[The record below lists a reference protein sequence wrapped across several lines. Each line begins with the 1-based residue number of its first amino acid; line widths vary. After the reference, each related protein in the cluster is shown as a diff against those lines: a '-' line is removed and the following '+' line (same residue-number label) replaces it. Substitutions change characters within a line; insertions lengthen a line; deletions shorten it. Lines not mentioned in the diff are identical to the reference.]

1 MEKIKKMPQI
11 KKNLIKCFSMEI
23 TVLCKVVD
31 NFGDIGVVFRLCRA
45 LSELKK
51 NLEIRLVVSN
61 LDSFAKIS
69 KGIDSTKT
77 FQEFRGWKV
86 FDWNDNALCK
96 KEFSK
101 NPPEFILECFQ
112 CGRPEWLEE
121 LLFSP
126 QFNLNVQIVNVEYLT
141 AESWADDFHLLK
153 SGTRSAKI
161 KKINFMPGFTKK
173 TGGLILDKN
182 FMCCLSEKKFA
193 LNLVKQNL
201 DKKILSED
209 FSDSFK
215 ILIFSYPKNFDFLA
229 SAIKEFSFL
238 KKIIVFVASGAG
250 ADSAKISLKKFKV
263 DFVCLPFMQQEVWDA
278 FLSLMDFSFVR
289 GEDSFSRCC
298 LFGNPFIW
306 NIYPQE
312 EEFHIV
318 KLNAFLQKIKIPQ
331 IEKFSFLYNR
341 NFKASCCPESLEILE
356 EKKLPSELEK
366 INSEMKTEILS
377 LLKNY
382 ESLKPE
388 FKNFS
393 NEILKNGNLA
403 ENLLNFLETKIPR

>member
-11 KKNLIKCFSMEI
+11 KKNLIECFSMEI

-182 FMCCLSEKKFA
+182 FMRCLSEKKFA

-263 DFVCLPFMQQEVWDA
+263 NFVCLPFMQQEVWDA

-366 INSEMKTEILS
+366 INSKMKTEILS

-393 NEILKNGNLA
+393 NEILMNGNLA
-403 ENLLNFLETKIPR
+403 ENLLNLLETKIPR

>member
-1 MEKIKKMPQI
+1 MEKIKKMSQI

-215 ILIFSYPKNFDFLA
+215 ILIFSYPKKFDFLA

-366 INSEMKTEILS
+366 INSEMKTEILF

-388 FKNFS
+388 FKKFS

-403 ENLLNFLETKIPR
+403 ENLLNLLETKIPR

>member
-182 FMCCLSEKKFA
+182 FMRCLSEKKFA

-201 DKKILSED
+201 DKKILSKD

-298 LFGNPFIW
+298 LLGNPFIW

-388 FKNFS
+388 FKKFS

-403 ENLLNFLETKIPR
+403 ENLLNLLETKIPR

>member
-86 FDWNDNALCK
+86 FDWNDSALCK

-182 FMCCLSEKKFA
+182 FMRCLSEKKFA

-356 EKKLPSELEK
+356 EKKLPSKLEK

-377 LLKNY
+377 FLKNY

-388 FKNFS
+388 FKKFS

>member
-298 LFGNPFIW
+298 LLGNPFIW

-366 INSEMKTEILS
+366 INSEMKTEILF

-388 FKNFS
+388 FKKFS

-403 ENLLNFLETKIPR
+403 ENLLNLLETKIPR

>member
-1 MEKIKKMPQI
+1 MEKIKKMLQI

-86 FDWNDNALCK
+86 FDWNDSALCK

-193 LNLVKQNL
+193 LNFVKQNL

-388 FKNFS
+388 FKKFS

-403 ENLLNFLETKIPR
+403 ENLLNLLETKIPR

>member
-229 SAIKEFSFL
+229 SAIKEFSFF

-388 FKNFS
+388 FKKFS

>member
-126 QFNLNVQIVNVEYLT
+126 QFNLIVQIVNVEYLT

-182 FMCCLSEKKFA
+182 FMRCLSEKKFA

-298 LFGNPFIW
+298 LLGNPFIW

-388 FKNFS
+388 FKKFS

-403 ENLLNFLETKIPR
+403 ENLLNFLETKIPH

>member
-377 LLKNY
+377 LMKNY

-388 FKNFS
+388 FKKFS

-403 ENLLNFLETKIPR
+403 ENLLNLLETKIPR

>member
-1 MEKIKKMPQI
+1 MQN
-11 KKNLIKCFSMEI
+11 KNIMI
-23 TVLCKVVD
+23 LCKVVD
-31 NFGDIGVVFRLCRA
+31 NFGDIGVVYRLAKA
-45 LSELKK
+45 LSDLDSSLNLTIVCS
-51 NLEIRLVVSN
+51 NLE
-61 LDSFAKIS
+61 SFASMAKKIEPDKKS
-69 KGIDSTKT
+69 QFFDYKNTRWQIL
-77 FQEFRGWKV
+77 
-86 FDWNDNALCK
+86 DWNQSEDFT
-96 KEFSK
+96 FSSK
-101 NPPEFILECFQ
+101 PFPIILECFQ
-112 CGRPEWLEE
+112 CGRPDWLEKI
-121 LLFSP
+121 LFDKNAKEIFHI
-126 QFNLNVQIVNVEYLT
+126 FNIEYLT
-141 AESWADDFHLLK
+141 AEEYADDFHLLK
-153 SGTRSAKI
+153 CYTRSPNV
-161 KKINFMPGFTKK
+161 KKMFFMPGFTKK

-182 FMCCLSEKKFA
+182 FMRCLSEKKFA

-341 NFKASCCPESLEILE
+341 SFKASCCPESLEILE

-388 FKNFS
+388 FKKFS

>member
-1 MEKIKKMPQI
+1 
-11 KKNLIKCFSMEI
+11 MEI
-23 TVLCKVVD
+23 TVLCRVVD

-69 KGIDSTKT
+69 KGIDSAKS
-77 FQEFRGWKV
+77 FQEFHGWKI
-86 FDWNDNALCK
+86 FDWNDNELCK
-96 KEFSK
+96 KEFSR

-121 LLFSP
+121 ILFFP
-126 QFNLNVQIVNVEYLT
+126 QFNLNVQIVNIEYLT

-182 FMCCLSEKKFA
+182 FMCCLSEKKYA
-193 LNLVKQNL
+193 LNLAKQNL

-209 FSDSFK
+209 FSASFK
-215 ILIFSYPKNFDFLA
+215 IFVFSYPKNFDFLA
-229 SAIKEFSFL
+229 SAIKEFSLL
-238 KKIIVFVASGAG
+238 KKVLVFIAPGAG
-250 ADSAKISLKKFKV
+250 SDSAKNSLEKFSV
-263 DFVCLPFMQQEVWDA
+263 DFILLPFMQQEVWDA

-298 LFGNPFIW
+298 LLGNPFVW

-312 EEFHIV
+312 DEFHIV
-318 KLNAFLQKIKIPQ
+318 KLDAFLKRIKIPQ

-341 NFKASCCPESLEILE
+341 NFKASCCLESLEILK
-356 EKKLPSELEK
+356 EKKLPSEIEE
-366 INSEMKTEILS
+366 INLEMKNEILS
-377 LLKNY
+377 LLKNS
-382 ESLKPE
+382 EKLKPE
-388 FKNFS
+388 FKKFS

-403 ENLLNFLETKIPR
+403 ENLLSFLETKIPR

>member
-69 KGIDSTKT
+69 KGIDSSKT

-318 KLNAFLQKIKIPQ
+318 KLNAFLQKIKILQ

-388 FKNFS
+388 FKKFS

>member
-1 MEKIKKMPQI
+1 MEKIKKMPQS
-11 KKNLIKCFSMEI
+11 KKNLIEYFSMEI
-23 TVLCKVVD
+23 TVLCRVVD

-69 KGIDSTKT
+69 KGIDSAKS
-77 FQEFRGWKV
+77 FQKFCGWKI
-86 FDWNDNALCK
+86 FDWNDNELCK
-96 KEFSK
+96 KEFSR

-121 LLFSP
+121 ILFFP
-126 QFNLNVQIVNVEYLT
+126 QFNLNVQIVNIEYLT

-182 FMCCLSEKKFA
+182 FMCCLSEKKYA
-193 LNLVKQNL
+193 LNLAKQNL

-209 FSDSFK
+209 FSASFK
-215 ILIFSYPKNFDFLA
+215 IFVFSYPKNFDFLA
-229 SAIKEFSFL
+229 SAIKEFSLL
-238 KKIIVFVASGAG
+238 KKVLVFIAPGAG
-250 ADSAKISLKKFKV
+250 SDSAKNSLEKFSV
-263 DFVCLPFMQQEVWDA
+263 DFILLPFMQQEVWDA

-298 LFGNPFIW
+298 LLGNPFVW

-312 EEFHIV
+312 DEFHIV
-318 KLNAFLQKIKIPQ
+318 KLDAFLKRIKIPQ

-341 NFKASCCPESLEILE
+341 NFKASCCPESLEILK
-356 EKKLPSELEK
+356 EKKLPSEIEE
-366 INSEMKTEILS
+366 INLEMKNEILS
-377 LLKNY
+377 LLKNS
-382 ESLKPE
+382 EKLKPE
-388 FKNFS
+388 FKKFS

-403 ENLLNFLETKIPR
+403 ENLLSFLETKIPR

>member
-77 FQEFRGWKV
+77 FQEFRRWKV

-388 FKNFS
+388 FKKFS

-403 ENLLNFLETKIPR
+403 ENLLNLLETKIPR

>member
-1 MEKIKKMPQI
+1 MPQI

-86 FDWNDNALCK
+86 FDWNDSALCK

-229 SAIKEFSFL
+229 SAIKEFSFF

-298 LFGNPFIW
+298 LLGNPFIW

-388 FKNFS
+388 FKKFS
-393 NEILKNGNLA
+393 NEILMNGNLA
-403 ENLLNFLETKIPR
+403 ENLLNLLETKILR

>member
-1 MEKIKKMPQI
+1 MPQI

-86 FDWNDNALCK
+86 FDWNDSALCK

-182 FMCCLSEKKFA
+182 FMRCLSEKKFA

-263 DFVCLPFMQQEVWDA
+263 DFVCLSFMQQEVWDA

-388 FKNFS
+388 FKKFS

>member
-31 NFGDIGVVFRLCRA
+31 NFGDIGVVFRLCCA

-86 FDWNDNALCK
+86 FDWNDSALCK

-229 SAIKEFSFL
+229 SAIKEFSFF

-298 LFGNPFIW
+298 LLGNPFIW

-388 FKNFS
+388 FKKFS

-403 ENLLNFLETKIPR
+403 ENLLNLLETKIPR

>member
-1 MEKIKKMPQI
+1 MPQI

-69 KGIDSTKT
+69 KGIDSSKT

-182 FMCCLSEKKFA
+182 FMRCLSEKKFA

-366 INSEMKTEILS
+366 INSKMKTEILS

-393 NEILKNGNLA
+393 NEILMNGNLA
-403 ENLLNFLETKIPR
+403 ENLLNLLETKIPR

>member
-1 MEKIKKMPQI
+1 
-11 KKNLIKCFSMEI
+11 MEI

-69 KGIDSTKT
+69 KDIDSAKT
-77 FQEFRGWKV
+77 FQEFCGWKI
-86 FDWNDNALCK
+86 FDWNDNELCK
-96 KEFSK
+96 KEFSI

-121 LLFSP
+121 ILFSP

-161 KKINFMPGFTKK
+161 KKINFMR
-173 TGGLILDKN
+173 
-182 FMCCLSEKKFA
+182 CLSEKKYA

-209 FSDSFK
+209 FSTSFK

-229 SAIKEFSFL
+229 SAIKEFSLL
-238 KKIIVFVASGAG
+238 KKVLVFVAPGAG
-250 ADSAKISLKKFKV
+250 ADSAKNSLEKFNV
-263 DFVCLPFMQQEVWDA
+263 DFICLPFMQQEVWDA

-298 LFGNPFIW
+298 LLGNPFVW

-318 KLNAFLQKIKIPQ
+318 KLNAFLQRIKIPQ

-341 NFKASCCPESLEILE
+341 NFEVSCCPEALEILE
-356 EKKLPSELEK
+356 EKKLPSEPEK

-377 LLKNY
+377 LLKNS
-382 ESLKPE
+382 ENLKPE
-388 FKNFS
+388 FKKFS

>member
-86 FDWNDNALCK
+86 FDWNDSALCK

-182 FMCCLSEKKFA
+182 FMRCLSEKKFA

-263 DFVCLPFMQQEVWDA
+263 DFVCLSFMQQEVWDA

-298 LFGNPFIW
+298 LLGNPFIW

-388 FKNFS
+388 FKKFS

>member
-51 NLEIRLVVSN
+51 NLEIRLIVSN

-86 FDWNDNALCK
+86 FDWNDSALCK

-182 FMCCLSEKKFA
+182 FMRCLYEKKFA

-318 KLNAFLQKIKIPQ
+318 KLNAFLQKIKILQ

-388 FKNFS
+388 FKKFS

>member
-1 MEKIKKMPQI
+1 MTQI

-403 ENLLNFLETKIPR
+403 ENLLNLLETKIPR

>member
-298 LFGNPFIW
+298 LLGNPFIW

-388 FKNFS
+388 FKKFS

-403 ENLLNFLETKIPR
+403 ENLLNLLETKIPR

>member
-86 FDWNDNALCK
+86 FDWNDSALCK

>member
-366 INSEMKTEILS
+366 INSEMNTEILS

-388 FKNFS
+388 FKKFS

-403 ENLLNFLETKIPR
+403 ENLLNLLETKIPR

>member
-86 FDWNDNALCK
+86 FDWNDSALCK

-182 FMCCLSEKKFA
+182 FMRCLSEKKFA

-201 DKKILSED
+201 NKKILSED

-229 SAIKEFSFL
+229 SAIKEFSFF

-263 DFVCLPFMQQEVWDA
+263 NFVCLPFMQQEVWDA

-388 FKNFS
+388 FKKFS

>member
-69 KGIDSTKT
+69 KGIDSSKT

-86 FDWNDNALCK
+86 FDWNDSALCK

-182 FMCCLSEKKFA
+182 FMRCLSEKKFA

-229 SAIKEFSFL
+229 SAIKEFSFF

-388 FKNFS
+388 FKKFS

>member
-1 MEKIKKMPQI
+1 MPQI

-86 FDWNDNALCK
+86 FDWNDSALCK

-182 FMCCLSEKKFA
+182 FMRCLSEKKFA

-298 LFGNPFIW
+298 LLGNPFIW

-318 KLNAFLQKIKIPQ
+318 KLNAFLQKIKILQ

-388 FKNFS
+388 FKKFS
-393 NEILKNGNLA
+393 NEILMNGNLA
-403 ENLLNFLETKIPR
+403 ENLLNLLETKIPR

>member
-86 FDWNDNALCK
+86 FDWNDNAPCK

-388 FKNFS
+388 FKKFS

-403 ENLLNFLETKIPR
+403 ENLLNLLETKIPR

>member
-86 FDWNDNALCK
+86 FDWNDSALCK

-182 FMCCLSEKKFA
+182 FMRCLSEKKFA

-278 FLSLMDFSFVR
+278 FLLLMDFSFVR

-388 FKNFS
+388 FKKFS

-403 ENLLNFLETKIPR
+403 ENLLNFLETKIPH

>member
-61 LDSFAKIS
+61 LDSFVKIS

-86 FDWNDNALCK
+86 FDWNDSALCK

-182 FMCCLSEKKFA
+182 FMRCLSEKKFA

-298 LFGNPFIW
+298 LLGNPFIW

-382 ESLKPE
+382 ERLKPE
-388 FKNFS
+388 FKKFS

-403 ENLLNFLETKIPR
+403 ENLLNLLETKIPR

>member
-298 LFGNPFIW
+298 LLGNPFIW

-341 NFKASCCPESLEILE
+341 NFKASCCPESFEILE

-388 FKNFS
+388 FKKFS

>member
-1 MEKIKKMPQI
+1 MPQI

-77 FQEFRGWKV
+77 FQEFRRWKV

-388 FKNFS
+388 FKKFS

-403 ENLLNFLETKIPR
+403 ENLLNLLETKIPR

>member
-229 SAIKEFSFL
+229 SAIKEFSFF

-298 LFGNPFIW
+298 LLGNPFIW

-388 FKNFS
+388 FKKFS

>member
-366 INSEMKTEILS
+366 INSEMKTEILF

-388 FKNFS
+388 FKKFS

-403 ENLLNFLETKIPR
+403 ENLLNLLETKIPR

>member
-1 MEKIKKMPQI
+1 MPQI

-182 FMCCLSEKKFA
+182 FMRCLSEKKFA

-263 DFVCLPFMQQEVWDA
+263 NFVCLPFMQQEVWDA

-318 KLNAFLQKIKIPQ
+318 KLNAFLQKIKILQ

-356 EKKLPSELEK
+356 EKKIPSELEK

-388 FKNFS
+388 FKKFS

-403 ENLLNFLETKIPR
+403 ENLLNLLETKIPR

>member
-86 FDWNDNALCK
+86 FDWNDSALCK

-182 FMCCLSEKKFA
+182 FMRCLSEKKFA

-318 KLNAFLQKIKIPQ
+318 KLNAFLQKIKISQ

-366 INSEMKTEILS
+366 INSEMKTEILF

-388 FKNFS
+388 FKKFS